1 MAYCTQTD
9 VTNRWSATKWWSD
22 ADADG
27 TIDASIVTAAI
38 ATADGEID
46 SWVAQQYAVPLT
58 LGNANTA
65 RMIAAKSTFLAGY
78 VLAGRVNDRDARDVM
93 ADEYKSVM
101 EWLRL
106 VAKGD
111 VKLADETATATE
123 SVSGRTVYGGD
134 AAVFTRDE
142 MDGL

>member
-27 TIDASIVTAAI
+27 SIDSTIVTAAI

-46 SWVAQQYAVPLT
+46 SWAAQQYAVPLS
-58 LGNANTA
+58 LGNATTA
-65 RMIAAKSTFLAGY
+65 RMIAAKSSFLAGY

-101 EWLRL
+101 AWLKQL
-106 VAKGD
+106 AAGD
-111 VKLADETATATE
+111 IKLDGETATATDA
-123 SVSGRTVYGGD
+123 VSGRPVFAGD
-134 AAVFTRDE
+134 SAIFTRDE